1 MTQYQRY
8 ATEEGSDAIR
18 ADIERTRSA
27 MGNKIDHIQERVNPE
42 HLKYQAQDVV
52 RTAVHEG
59 TDAVVGY
66 VRDHAPD
73 FGSALFDVIKRNPV
87 PAALIGVGAGW
98 ILYESLSGHSKH
110 NGGSDRWRTPGYY
123 DSGYGYEGQFG
134 GTGFSAQSGY
144 NPRDYQTSAYG
155 SMSGYVQ
162 EGSGVIGQ
170 VRHQA
175 EHVAETVGDK
185 VGQVTGAVS
194 ETIDQVRHQAEH
206 VAETVGDKVSQ
217 VTGKAQELG
226 SQVSHLG
233 EQARHQVQQ
242 VGGQVSHLSGQTRHQ
257 VRQVGSQAQHLV
269 ETNPLGLGL
278 AAFAIGAAIGLA
290 LPPTRRESQVM
301 GQWRDQVVEKAQTV
315 ASDVKQRV
323 QEVVEE
329 VKPELQEVANMVVED
344 VKETGKVAVAEA
356 KDVLNRAKET
366 IKGEGSELTQAQAR
380 NPTSGTVASGRLTT
394 N

>member
-27 MGNKIDHIQERVNPE
+27 MGNRIDDIQERVNPE
-42 HLKYQAQDVV
+42 HMKHQAQDMV

-66 VRDHAPD
+66 VREHAPD
-73 FGSALFDVIKRNPV
+73 FGSAIFDVIKRNPV

-98 ILYESLSGHSKH
+98 ILYESLSGHAKH
-110 NGGSDRWRTPGYY
+110 NGGNERWRTPNAY
-123 DSGYGYEGQFG
+123 DSGYGYEDQYRGSRY
-134 GTGFSAQSGY
+134 SAQYGY
-144 NPRDYQTSAYG
+144 NPESYNQSTYG
-155 SMSGYVQ
+155 WTGEQ
-162 EGSGVIGQ
+162 EHAGGGMIGQVRHQAGQAAEAVGDKVSQVTGAVSDTIGQ

-185 VGQVTGAVS
+185 VGQVTG
-194 ETIDQVRHQAEH
+194 
-206 VAETVGDKVSQ
+206 
-217 VTGKAQELG
+217 KAQE
-226 SQVSHLG
+226 LG
-233 EQARHQVQQ
+233 EQARHQAQQ
-242 VGGQVSHLSGQTRHQ
+242 VGGQVSHLGGQTRHQ
-257 VRQVGSQAQHLV
+257 VRQMGGQAQHLV
-269 ETNPLGLGL
+269 ETNPVSLGL

-290 LPPTRRESQVM
+290 LPTTRRESQVM

-329 VKPELQEVANMVVED
+329 VKPELQEVATMAVED
-344 VKETGKVAVAEA
+344 LKETGKAALSEA

-366 IKGEGSELTQAQAR
+366 VKSEVNEATSSSGEESNKQA
-380 NPTSGTVASGRLTT
+380 
-394 N
+394 

>member
-8 ATEEGSDAIR
+8 ATEESSDAIR

-27 MGNKIDHIQERVNPE
+27 MGNKIDNIQERVNPE
-42 HLKYQAQDVV
+42 HLKHQAQDVV

-144 NPRDYQTSAYG
+144 NPSGYQTAAYG
-155 SMSGYVQ
+155 SMSGYEQ
-162 EGSGVIGQ
+162 EGSGVIGQVRHQAEHVVETVSDKVGQVTGAVGETIDQ

-185 VGQVTGAVS
+185 VGQVTG
-194 ETIDQVRHQAEH
+194 
-206 VAETVGDKVSQ
+206 
-217 VTGKAQELG
+217 KAQELG
-226 SQVSHLG
+226 SQVGHLG
-233 EQARHQVQQ
+233 EQARHQAQ
-242 VGGQVSHLSGQTRHQ
+242 HLGGQTRHQ

-366 IKGEGSELTQAQAR
+366 IKGEGSELT
-380 NPTSGTVASGRLTT
+380 SGSGEESNQWNSGERSS
-394 N
+394 ND